1 MNSPCYLWYFSNYTY
16 FAITRCFQFVV
27 QAAIP
32 SILILILN
40 VFMYKKLKETKN
52 SVDLKMSKDETF
64 RKSTI
69 IMTTRESLKK
79 SIFRA
84 KLTLSITGIFVCS
97 QMIMWIPT
105 LPYEVIFT
113 NFFSRIRDF
122 SLVFFL
128 NSRFSILFFFTWD
141 IYWIFFFEFGYF
153 PDFFSN
159 LGFFSNLF

>member
-113 NFFSRIRDF
+113 IFSEFKI
-122 SLVFFL
+122 FL
-128 NSRFSILFFFTWD
+128 RS
-141 IYWIFFFEFGYF
+141 FFEFGTF
-153 PDFFSN
+153 FRTFFGFKITDFF
-159 LGFFSNLF
+159 F

>member
-113 NFFSRIRDF
+113 IFSKFKI
-122 SLVFFL
+122 FL
-128 NSRFSILFFFTWD
+128 RS
-141 IYWIFFFEFGYF
+141 FFEFGT
-153 PDFFSN
+153 FFRT
-159 LGFFSNLF
+159 FFRI